1 MKIIS
6 VGEVL
11 WDILPQAEHLG
22 GAPFNFA
29 LHAHNLRHEVCFVS
43 AVGNDPRGQRALA
56 QMEEASLSTRFV
68 HRISNHPTG
77 TVSVTLDGANGPQ
90 YQIHRPA
97 AYDFPALAPAEFGV
111 LLTPLPDWIY
121 FGTLQQMST
130 QAHDLTMRLLDA
142 APTAKRFYDVNLRID
157 SYTPELI
164 RSLAMQ
170 AHVLKLNEQ
179 ELPVIKEIGE
189 IAGSSLEQFCRNC
202 ARTFDLE
209 AVCVTRGPK
218 GCALLLGEEFLE
230 SPGFRVQVADT
241 IGAGDAF
248 SAALVHGISAA
259 WPAQQDRGFRKPRGS
274 ISRQPRR
281 RNAELDSRRSNDA
294 ATGRSHQS
302 FLNLTALHSLDPC

>member
-29 LHAHNLRHEVCFVS
+29 LHTHNLKHEVCFVS
-43 AVGNDPRGQRALA
+43 AVGNDLRGQRGLS

-68 HRISNHPTG
+68 HRISGHPTG
-77 TVSVTLDGANGPQ
+77 TVSVTIDGTNGPQ
-90 YQIHRPA
+90 YQIHHPA
-97 AYDFPALAPAEFGV
+97 AYDFPVLASAEFDT

-130 QAHDLTMRLLDA
+130 QAQDLTMRLLDA
-142 APTAKRFYDVNLRID
+142 APAAKRFYDVNLRMD

-179 ELPVIKEIGE
+179 ELPVIKEVGE
-189 IAGSSLEQFCRNC
+189 IAGSSADSSLEQFCRSC
-202 ARTFDLE
+202 ARTFHLE
-209 AVCVTRGPK
+209 AVCVTRGAK

-230 SPGFRVQVADT
+230 SPGFRIQIADT

-259 WPAQQDRGFRKPRGS
+259 WPAQKIADFANRVGALVA
-274 ISRQPRR
+274 SRPGGTPKWTVAEAMTLQP
-281 RNAELDSRRSNDA
+281 A
-294 ATGRSHQS
+294 ATTNR
-302 FLNLTALHSLDPC
+302 F

>member
-29 LHAHNLRHEVCFVS
+29 LHAHNLKHEVCFVS
-43 AVGNDPRGQRALA
+43 AVGNDLLGQRALA
-56 QMEEASLSTRFV
+56 QIEDAGLSTRFV
-68 HRISNHPTG
+68 HRISGHPTG
-77 TVSVTLDGANGPQ
+77 TVSVTIDGPNGPQ

-97 AYDFPALAPAEFGV
+97 AYDFPALAPAEFGA

-130 QAHDLTMRLLDA
+130 QAHDLTTQLLDA
-142 APTAKRFYDVNLRID
+142 APAAKRFYDVNLRID

-179 ELPVIKEIGE
+179 ELPVIEEIGE
-189 IAGSSLEQFCRNC
+189 IAGFSMEQFCRNC
-202 ARTFDLE
+202 ARTFHLD
-209 AVCVTRGPK
+209 AVCVTQGAK

-230 SPGFRVQVADT
+230 SPGFRIQIADA

-259 WPAQQDRGFRKPRGS
+259 WPAQKIADFANRVGALVA
-274 ISRQPRR
+274 SRAGGTPKWTAEEAMKLQP
-281 RNAELDSRRSNDA
+281 A
-294 ATGRSHQS
+294 ATANR
-302 FLNLTALHSLDPC
+302 F